1 MYLIK
6 EASDWSGVSVR
17 TLQYYDE
24 IGLLQPKRAG
34 NGYRWYS
41 EEDLDDLQM
50 ILSYKYLGIPLS
62 EIKKLL
68 GGDSEDQ
75 LRRLRKQLTLME
87 KEKDRLSTIINTLEQ
102 TIEAKEKRMKMS
114 NQEKFKGF
122 AYEDHEEYKQE
133 AIEKYGEKVVEESY
147 GRHKGRENLLMEG
160 FNDLF
165 SAFAANHSSGI
176 APDEASNIDLAEKL
190 HQHICTYAFDCSLKV
205 FEQIA
210 RGYVEDERFKKNID
224 SFGPGTARYVC
235 EAARVYV
242 AGRIE

>member
-87 KEKDRLSTIINTLEQ
+87 REKDRLSTIINTLEQ

-114 NQEKFKGF
+114 NQDKFKGF

-133 AIEKYGEKVVEESY
+133 AIETYGEKVVEESY
-147 GRHKGRENLLMEG
+147 SRHKGREDLLMEG

-176 APDEASNIDLAEKL
+176 APDEAANIELAEKL

-224 SFGPGTARYVC
+224 SFGQGTAQYIC

-242 AGRIE
+242 AVR